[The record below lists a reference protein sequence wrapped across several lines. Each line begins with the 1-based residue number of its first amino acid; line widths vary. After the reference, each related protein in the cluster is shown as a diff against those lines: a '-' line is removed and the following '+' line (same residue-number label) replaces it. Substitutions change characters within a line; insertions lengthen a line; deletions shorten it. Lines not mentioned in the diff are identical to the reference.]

1 MSLELLKKIEELQ
14 KLDPS
19 EFAKNL
25 EERKIDEIRHSDLVH
40 APKKYTGATTEKIN
54 KAALSRPVYET
65 NIKVR
70 NYISYWIKKECQGK
84 IVLDLACGSGEIT
97 KQVAQ
102 CNPKLVIGTELA
114 PLTVKSNQEKIA
126 KNFSNVYFILD
137 DCENSSLPDNCVDI
151 IICSGMLHHVDIN
164 RASSE
169 IKRLLKKGGKMIAI
183 EALKY
188 NPVFNWYRKRTP
200 NARTHWEAA
209 HILGLKEAKLIATK
223 LNLTRIKYWQ
233 LLSILSIFF
242 PKKIRRYPLNFFN
255 FLDSIIL
262 SIPYIQRMA
271 WIFTLEYENKN

>member
-25 EERKIDEIRHSDLVH
+25 EERKIEEIRHSDLVH
-40 APKKYTGATTEKIN
+40 APKKFTGATTEKIN

-114 PLTVKSNQEKIA
+114 HLTVKSNQEKIA
-126 KNFSNVYFILD
+126 KDFSNVYFILD

-209 HILGLKEAKLIATK
+209 HILGLKEADLIATK

-242 PKKIRRYPLNFFN
+242 PKKIRRYPLYIFN